1 MFPGTEGEC
10 FAFCSIPTLP
20 NVPRTSR
27 PILAGESER
36 VIAFLAG
43 RPNDDP
49 SWDVDT
55 AEVLP
60 QVLDDARASYK
71 FSSCENRRGRFS
83 SVTSGYT
90 FNGGMTVRISSFIR
104 QI

>member
-1 MFPGTEGEC
+1 MFPGTEREC
-10 FAFCSIPTLP
+10 FLFFSNATLP

-27 PILAGESER
+27 PILSGESER

-49 SWDVDT
+49 SWDIDT

-71 FSSCENRRGRFS
+71 FPCAENRRGRFS

-90 FNGGMTVRISSFIR
+90 FNGGMTVRVSSLIL
-104 QI
+104 